1 MTKTK
6 KERERL
12 REQQFLDSYNGS
24 HLTALYCPETMDA
37 LGKLLAVILGWNGL
51 KILELCAVALTKALA
66 PSGASSVP
74 SGDTIRQRRPAQ
86 GSRRRFTDLPTIKSQ
101 PR

>member
-12 REQQFLDSYNGS
+12 REQLFLDSYNGP
-24 HLTALYCPETMDA
+24 HLTALYCPETMDR

-51 KILELCAVALTKALA
+51 KILELCAVALTNANFHDAAAAVWHLDDQE
-66 PSGASSVP
+66 VE
-74 SGDTIRQRRPAQ
+74 RQQ
-86 GSRRRFTDLPTIKSQ
+86 GGQKEP
-101 PR
+101 